1 MSTRS
6 RRIVRSKSRSRNT
19 INSPTPTR
27 SRIRLNS
34 ARDNS
39 LPYGSFT
46 RHHSSND
53 NELPSSTPRHS
64 NNNENDLNNE
74 PISEF
79 HLSESVQVQ
88 QQVPDDQNNDR
99 LPQNRSDS
107 TVSVE
112 ANITESSFTPATLIT
127 SSAENVPLNDNTN
140 ATLTVIRSD
149 RNVTKN
155 TTNNADVLKLFDLI
169 SKGVYRCKICQQ
181 ELKIKENPIPTERK
195 KQLDS
200 ALVSCIINDS
210 RSFDDFRKNGMRQC
224 LSIAVPGYIPPHRST
239 IKRKIVDLYRHHRDL
254 LRLVLAKPP
263 EIALTSDVWR
273 NSNETYFICLTAHFF
288 DHQYKSISLTIGFRQ
303 LIGSHIAERLRKYIL
318 HELNTLQ
325 IQNKICSI
333 TTDNASNIICTTE
346 NEPCFGTRFS
356 CLAHDLNLIIQDALH
371 LHDKKNYDHNRTTS
385 SHNSQRFIDAVVC
398 DEDGDDYSSSDD
410 DEDEEVPTNS
420 NNNNVDHDEENLDD
434 SFDDETEMQQHQD
447 MISTDDALMNARHL
461 VNRARHF
468 AKLTRRK
475 HLIHDYF
482 KREAKAKKLAGNGL
496 ILDCIIRWNSSFY
509 MIDRFINYKI
519 VINDVTKNPRI
530 IAPEI
535 STSMIFCLKQLA
547 FCYEEWEIL
556 MALRNVLSK
565 FEEATRLICGKKYQ
579 THSIGYL
586 VLVGLEH
593 HLTQSIPSGQQAHIE
608 LIFRKS
614 LYDAYCY
621 HVADKVSSIQK
632 KSMMIACFLDPQTHH
647 SMNDNDKYVAQQH
660 IIDEARSRNM
670 FHQAV
675 PLVNDSSNTIISNLS
690 NGNLNKKDN
699 QLNSFLT
706 GCGLQTLTISSI
718 NSHPNRTIHE
728 EIACYIDK
736 VKTFTSFEEFWMA
749 NETVLSNLSRF
760 VQSFNIRPTTSVPSE
775 SLFSVASY
783 VNRKQRCSLSAD
795 TLRYLMTLRDAELVA
810 GLIKI

>member
-181 ELKIKENPIPTERK
+181 
-195 KQLDS
+195 QLDS

-632 KSMMIACFLDPQTHH
+632 KSMMVSDF
-647 SMNDNDKYVAQQH
+647 
-660 IIDEARSRNM
+660 
-670 FHQAV
+670 
-675 PLVNDSSNTIISNLS
+675 
-690 NGNLNKKDN
+690 
-699 QLNSFLT
+699 SFV
-706 GCGLQTLTISSI
+706 
-718 NSHPNRTIHE
+718 
-728 EIACYIDK
+728 D
-736 VKTFTSFEEFWMA
+736 
-749 NETVLSNLSRF
+749 
-760 VQSFNIRPTTSVPSE
+760 
-775 SLFSVASY
+775 
-783 VNRKQRCSLSAD
+783 D
-795 TLRYLMTLRDAELVA
+795 TLKLCEVDNWH
-810 GLIKI
+810 